1 MCSFIQNETP
11 HIIDSCKI
19 ILLKSY
25 REVRMFFRALIRLYA
40 RCYGFVSIVCEENSV
55 YSIVPRAAVLRITC
69 SEV

>member
-25 REVRMFFRALIRLYA
+25 REVQMFFRAP
-40 RCYGFVSIVCEENSV
+40 
-55 YSIVPRAAVLRITC
+55 YSIVGTLLWICEHRM
-69 SEV
+69 